1 MKLLFLLI
9 PIISLSQSHREVYNY
24 IREVGIE
31 HPQIV
36 YAQSIVESGHYTSVI
51 CRENKNIFGMKMPKT
66 RRTLATG
73 VNRGHATYDS
83 WKQSIFD
90 YWLWQKYYYK
100 GGNYYEF
107 LESWGYATSKDY
119 INLLKSIKK

>member
-24 IREVGIE
+24 IRELGIE
-31 HPQIV
+31 HPSIV
-36 YAQSIVESGHYTSVI
+36 YAQSIAETGHYTSVI
-51 CRENKNIFGMKMPKT
+51 FRENHNIFGMKKPT
-66 RRTLATG
+66 QRRTLATG

-100 GGNYYEF
+100 GENYYDF
-107 LESWGYATSKDY
+107 LESWGYATSKEY